1 MRKRFG
7 SQGRGST
14 QSSMKLMTYSNG
26 LELTLVSSSF
36 AIVWR
41 SSYATVRLQFGSS
54 LYIGFPEALFESG
67 NHSFARKTFPRAT
80 PCCRVGSTKLFIL
93 DLKAEFIDQQLT
105 LLEVSCIV

>member
-1 MRKRFG
+1 MILFHRYNSRLPYCYPEKERVKRDVRKRFG

-54 LYIGFPEALFESG
+54 LYIGFPEALF
-67 NHSFARKTFPRAT
+67 
-80 PCCRVGSTKLFIL
+80 
-93 DLKAEFIDQQLT
+93 
-105 LLEVSCIV
+105 